1 MADKKRQGGIS
12 AADRADLF
20 TSYILPGGGAATEAK
35 KQNPPLFVLFAR
47 FLLVFRHNIWYTE
60 TVNTAIQMGES
71 TMDNADKQKNERRQD
86 LIAGRNAVMEALKAG
101 RALDSVLVA
110 KGERQGSIGA
120 ILARCREAGIPVK
133 EADSRKLDAMAA
145 NHQGVIAVAACKEY
159 ATVEDLF
166 AAAAAK
172 GEPPFFI
179 VCDELEDPHNL
190 GAILR
195 TAEAAGAHGV
205 IVPRRRSV
213 GLTDTVYKA
222 SAGAVEYVPVA
233 RVTNITDTLR
243 ELKERGVWVYGLD
256 MDGEAWCAADLTGAM
271 ALVVGSEGRGI
282 SRLVRENCDFML
294 SLPMAGQINS
304 LNASVAC
311 GVLLYEAARQR
322 QGIRARNQ

>member
-1 MADKKRQGGIS
+1 
-12 AADRADLF
+12 
-20 TSYILPGGGAATEAK
+20 
-35 KQNPPLFVLFAR
+35 
-47 FLLVFRHNIWYTE
+47 
-60 TVNTAIQMGES
+60 
-71 TMDNADKQKNERRQD
+71 MDNADKQKNERRQD

-159 ATVEDLF
+159 ATVEELF

-271 ALVVGSEGRGI
+271 ALVVGSEGCGI

-311 GVLLYEAARQR
+311 GVVLYEAARQR